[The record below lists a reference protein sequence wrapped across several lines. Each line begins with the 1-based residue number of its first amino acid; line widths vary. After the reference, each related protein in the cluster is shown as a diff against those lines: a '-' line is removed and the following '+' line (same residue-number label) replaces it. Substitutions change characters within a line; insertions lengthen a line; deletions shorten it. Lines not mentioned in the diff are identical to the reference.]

1 MYEHSIFIQVSELKF
16 QSENNFFF
24 ASFKINS
31 SHELKKFP

>member
-1 MYEHSIFIQVSELKF
+1 MYEHPIFNQVFGLKF

-24 ASFKINS
+24 PSFKINS